1 MYKVNHEWSEEYKN
15 MRKSLTDQ
23 IKKFGE
29 EKGALERQI
38 AKLDADLA
46 EDENATGQLIKKLKN
61 VNAVLT
67 QDKMVCLEIDTL
79 KLTLIDTIFSS

>member
-1 MYKVNHEWSEEYKN
+1 